1 MFIKSL
7 LFFVLVKIQ
16 ILKLFVDFSNE
27 YNSRNVL
34 IYIMYCRFQKKKV
47 SPRYFLLHNPIILS
61 PSKLHTGKY
70 VLIQKIAH
78 TKVNFTDMHWK
89 IILFGGISKYL
100 SIFLDIIIRNIWI
113 VIYFPFRQ
121 KNKKRWKYCAE
132 LYNSLIMSI
141 LLSVIF
147 PYIFF

>member
-16 ILKLFVDFSNE
+16 ILKLFVCLPNE

-34 IYIMYCRFQKKKV
+34 IYIMHCRFQKKKV

-61 PSKLHTGKY
+61 PSKLHTGIY
-70 VLIQKIAH
+70 VKIQKIAY
-78 TKVNFTDMHWK
+78 TKVHFTDMHWK

-121 KNKKRWKYCAE
+121 NKKRWKYCAE
-132 LYNSLIMSI
+132 MYNSLIMSI
-141 LLSVIF
+141 LLSVIS